1 MMEGKG
7 KAIGGAGYEYMTL
20 MNMLHVSVSKHLLDE
35 DFTMVSANDFYYDM
49 IGYSK
54 AEYEALYANRPSLYY
69 AQDQDEWNRIGTVVA
84 ETIGAGKNEYSI
96 PSRLRRKD
104 GTYLWIRMSG
114 TFTEEYIG
122 GSRVSYTVMTDITDI
137 MQIQQEQ
144 TVTYDSLP
152 GFVGKYRV
160 EQDFRFTLLDANDR
174 FLEFFGKDSYRGMDD
189 PVFRK
194 NIERNES
201 VFQEHRTRI
210 LTGEPVHFT
219 VCMNSWRGEAAWL
232 QINADCI
239 GWQGGQPVYLVIY
252 IDVTNETELR
262 MMQSR
267 LEKQA
272 EELRDALAQAK
283 RANQAKSDFLS
294 RMSHDIRTPMN
305 AIVGMTDIAAA
316 HIQEPEKVRDCLRK
330 ISLSSQH
337 LLGLIND
344 VLDMSRIESGK
355 MALHNDAMSLPE
367 VMENIVAIVQA
378 QMKERNQRFSVRLH
392 CVVHEQFISDALR
405 IRQVFLN
412 ILSNACKFTP
422 HGGRI
427 TLDVREEGDGQPGIA
442 MFSFTFTDT
451 GIGMK
456 PKFLEHIFETFSR
469 EKDSRVDQTEG
480 TGLGMAITQRIVQIR
495 GGTIDVSSEPGKGTV
510 FCVRLPLQ
518 IDDTPL
524 SEEPLP
530 NLHIMVADDDAIMCG
545 RTVGMLE
552 QLGVHTDWVSD
563 GAMAVNT
570 VMRAR
575 EQGRNYDAIILD
587 WKMPGQ
593 DGLQTAR
600 RIRELYGQEL
610 PILIISAYDWND
622 IQTEA
627 VAAGVN
633 GFLTKPVFISTLC
646 RALRRYVLGKQ
657 TQPAAAEQAGNISFA
672 GRRFLLVE
680 DNQLNR
686 EVAAELLKG
695 TGAQIE
701 AACDGLKGVRKFEAS
716 PAFYY
721 DAVLMDVQMPVMDG
735 YTAARRIRALPR
747 ADAAAVPILA
757 MTADAFAEDISAARA
772 AGMDGHLAKPLDGVT
787 LKREIAKY
795 LAQD

>member
-1 MMEGKG
+1 MMEEKD

-35 DFTMVSANDFYYDM
+35 DFTLVWANDFYYEM
-49 IGYSK
+49 IGYPK

-69 AQDQDEWNRIGTVVA
+69 AQDQEEWNRVGTVVA
-84 ETIGAGKNEYSI
+84 ETIAAGKNEYSI

-114 TFTEEYIG
+114 TFTGEYIDG
-122 GSRVSYTVMTDITDI
+122 CRVSYTVMTDITDI
-137 MQIQQEQ
+137 IQIQQEQ
-144 TVTYDSLP
+144 SVTYDSLP

-174 FLEFFGKDSYRGMDD
+174 FLDFFGKDSFRGMDD

-194 NIERNES
+194 NIERNEL
-201 VFQEHRTRI
+201 VFQEHRMRI
-210 LTGEPVHFT
+210 LAGEPVHFT
-219 VCMNSWRGEAAWL
+219 VCMESWRGDAAWL

-239 GWQGGQPVYLVIY
+239 DWQGGQPVYLVIY

-305 AIVGMTDIAAA
+305 AIVGMTEIAAA
-316 HIQEPEKVRDCLRK
+316 HIQEPEKVGDCLRK

-355 MALHNDAMSLPE
+355 MALHNDVMSLPE
-367 VMENIVAIVQA
+367 VMENVVAIIQA
-378 QMKERNQRFSVRLH
+378 QMKERTQSFSVRLH

-405 IRQVFLN
+405 LRQIFLN

-422 HGGRI
+422 DGGSI
-427 TLDVREEGDGQPGIA
+427 TLDVKEERSEKPDMA
-442 MFSFTFTDT
+442 MFVFKFTDT

-456 PKFLEHIFETFSR
+456 PEFLEHIFETFSR
-469 EKDSRVDQTEG
+469 ERDSRVDQTEG
-480 TGLGMAITQRIVQIR
+480 TGLGMAITQKIVQIM
-495 GGTIDVSSEPGKGTV
+495 GGTIEVRSEIGKGTE

-518 IDDTPL
+518 IDETPMK
-524 SEEPLP
+524 EEPLP
-530 NLHIMVADDDAIMCG
+530 NLNIMVADDDDIMCG

-552 QLGVHTDWVSD
+552 QLGVHTDWVNS
-563 GAMAVNT
+563 GAEAVDA
-570 VMRAR
+570 VIRAHER
-575 EQGRNYDAIILD
+575 GKRYDAIILD

-593 DGLQTAR
+593 DGLQTAQ
-600 RIRELYGQEL
+600 RIRELYGNEL

-622 IQTEA
+622 LQTEA
-627 VAAGVN
+627 ESAGVN

-646 RALRRYVLGKQ
+646 RALRKYVLGKQ
-657 TQPAAAEQAGNISFA
+657 ALPSTAEQAGKISFA
-672 GRRFLLVE
+672 GRHILLVE

-686 EVAAELLKG
+686 EVAVELLKG

-701 AACDGLKGVRKFEAS
+701 AACDGLKGVRMFEAS

-735 YTAARRIRALPR
+735 YTAARAIRGLPR
-747 ADAAAVPILA
+747 EDAAAVPILA
-757 MTADAFAEDISAARA
+757 MTADAFAEDISAAKA
-772 AGMDGHLAKPLDGVT
+772 AGMDGHLAKPLDGIT

-795 LAQD
+795 LAGN

>member
-1 MMEGKG
+1 M
-7 KAIGGAGYEYMTL
+7 
-20 MNMLHVSVSKHLLDE
+20 
-35 DFTMVSANDFYYDM
+35 
-49 IGYSK
+49 
-54 AEYEALYANRPSLYY
+54 
-69 AQDQDEWNRIGTVVA
+69 
-84 ETIGAGKNEYSI
+84 
-96 PSRLRRKD
+96 
-104 GTYLWIRMSG
+104 
-114 TFTEEYIG
+114 
-122 GSRVSYTVMTDITDI
+122 
-137 MQIQQEQ
+137 
-144 TVTYDSLP
+144 
-152 GFVGKYRV
+152 
-160 EQDFRFTLLDANDR
+160 
-174 FLEFFGKDSYRGMDD
+174 
-189 PVFRK
+189 
-194 NIERNES
+194 
-201 VFQEHRTRI
+201 
-210 LTGEPVHFT
+210 
-219 VCMNSWRGEAAWL
+219 
-232 QINADCI
+232 
-239 GWQGGQPVYLVIY
+239 
-252 IDVTNETELR
+252 
-262 MMQSR
+262 
-267 LEKQA
+267 
-272 EELRDALAQAK
+272 
-283 RANQAKSDFLS
+283 
-294 RMSHDIRTPMN
+294 
-305 AIVGMTDIAAA
+305 
-316 HIQEPEKVRDCLRK
+316 
-330 ISLSSQH
+330 
-337 LLGLIND
+337 
-344 VLDMSRIESGK
+344 
-355 MALHNDAMSLPE
+355 
-367 VMENIVAIVQA
+367 
-378 QMKERNQRFSVRLH
+378 
-392 CVVHEQFISDALR
+392 
-405 IRQVFLN
+405 
-412 ILSNACKFTP
+412 
-422 HGGRI
+422 
-427 TLDVREEGDGQPGIA
+427 
-442 MFSFTFTDT
+442 
-451 GIGMK
+451 
-456 PKFLEHIFETFSR
+456 
-469 EKDSRVDQTEG
+469 
-480 TGLGMAITQRIVQIR
+480 
-495 GGTIDVSSEPGKGTV
+495 
-510 FCVRLPLQ
+510 
-518 IDDTPL
+518 
-524 SEEPLP
+524 
-530 NLHIMVADDDAIMCG
+530 
-545 RTVGMLE
+545 
-552 QLGVHTDWVSD
+552 HTDWVSD